1 MALILLQLLLRQSE
15 GCVTHQRRYGNLDP
29 FWARALSMRATTV
42 AVPTSL
48 PQGPRDFLT
57 RRALRL
63 AEACLALISR
73 IAQHRPHRRPFP
85 PRRSPAGW
93 DSAIVQQAGDGIDA
107 QSLLGVRVEYRIRK
121 PVRRRVRSP
130 LRRCSLAQVGRRN
143 PRRVDDQKSNHEIAS
158 RDRSR
163 RYLKSREAAQ

>member
-15 GCVTHQRRYGNLDP
+15 GHITYQRRYGNLDP

-48 PQGPRDFLT
+48 PQGPRDFLA

-73 IAQHRPHRRPFP
+73 IAQHSPHRRSFP

-93 DSAIVQQAGDGIDA
+93 DSAIIQQAGDGIDA
-107 QSLLGVRVEYRIRK
+107 ESLLGVGVIPAAR
-121 PVRRRVRSP
+121 PLLP
-130 LRRCSLAQVGRRN
+130 LRSLHN
-143 PRRVDDQKSNHEIAS
+143 
-158 RDRSR
+158 
-163 RYLKSREAAQ
+163 

>member
-15 GCVTHQRRYGNLDP
+15 GRVTHERRYGNLDP

-85 PRRSPAGW
+85 PQRSPAGW
-93 DSAIVQQAGDGIDA
+93 DSAIVQQRAMA
-107 QSLLGVRVEYRIRK
+107 LMLSPSLVYV
-121 PVRRRVRSP
+121 
-130 LRRCSLAQVGRRN
+130 
-143 PRRVDDQKSNHEIAS
+143 SNTSRTTSAS
-158 RDRSR
+158 ASIT
-163 RYLKSREAAQ
+163 S